1 MYLDESV
8 EQGLKSAIQ
17 DLMVSYESWD
27 GDSSIYNEEDM
38 VAPGCR
44 YSAILEVNGVTTPVT
59 D

>member
-8 EQGLKSAIQ
+8 ATELKSSIQ

-27 GDSSIYNEEDM
+27 GYSSIYNEEDM
-38 VAPGCR
+38 ITPGCR
-44 YSAILEVNGVTTPVT
+44 YSAIREVNGVTTPVT